1 MITAFAA
8 LLVSQLAGEIIV
20 RVVSLPIPGPVVGMI
35 LLFAVMLARMPLPRA
50 LNDTADGLLRHLSL
64 LFVPA
69 GTGVIQHLD
78 RLGTDALRL
87 LAVVVL
93 ATAVTLAVT
102 ALVFE
107 STARLIRIDETPRND
122 APPSALSGRAP

>member
-20 RVVSLPIPGPVVGMI
+20 HVASLPIPGPVVGMI
-35 LLFAVMLARMPLPRA
+35 LLFAVMLVPMPLPRA
-50 LNDTADGLLRHLSL
+50 LSDTADGLLRHLSL

-93 ATAVTLAVT
+93 ATAVTLAIT

-107 STARLIRIDETPRND
+107 SIARLMRIDEAPRSD
-122 APPSALSGRAP
+122 AAPDALRRGGP

>member
-20 RVVSLPIPGPVVGMI
+20 HVVSLPIPGPVVGMI
-35 LLFAVMLARMPLPRA
+35 LLFAAMLARMPLPQA
-50 LNDTADGLLRHLSL
+50 LSDTADGLLRHLSL

-87 LAVVVL
+87 LVVVVL
-93 ATAVTLAVT
+93 ATAVTLAIT

-107 STARLIRIDETPRND
+107 SIARLMRIDEAPRSD
-122 APPSALSGRAP
+122 AAPDALRRGGP

>member
-20 RVVSLPIPGPVVGMI
+20 RVVSLPIPGPVAGMM
-35 LLFAVMLARMPLPRA
+35 LLFAVMLARVPLPRA
-50 LNDTADGLLRHLSL
+50 LSDTAE
-64 LFVPA
+64 
-69 GTGVIQHLD
+69 HLD

-107 STARLIRIDETPRND
+107 SIARLMRIDGAPRNG
-122 APPSALSGRAP
+122 APPATPSSSGAA